1 VFLHGLVGLSD
12 EGLGVGGHVA
22 ETTKTV
28 QVFRKLAP
36 EVLEVLV
43 SRLVVRINHP
53 DASGVDQLR
62 RQRLDL
68 FLKFIIVYDKDYS
81 LIIDIY
87 FYETFSTLTQNI

>member
-1 VFLHGLVGLSD
+1 MFLHGLVGLSD

-22 ETTKTV
+22 ETAKTV

-43 SRLVVRINHP
+43 GRLVVRIDHP
-53 DASGVDQLR
+53 DAAGVDQLW

-68 FLKFIIVYDKDYS
+68 FLKFIIVYNNKYS
-81 LIIDIY
+81 SIINIY
-87 FYETFSTLTQNI
+87 FYETISTLTQNI